1 MGSPRMDIHL
11 FWRLPTS
18 HHASWLKHSPSY
30 AEGSWGHFAC
40 SHGHSGFLRGI
51 YLGAIVIS
59 SNANRIAHNP
69 PCCPRRRAQQGCC
82 IRYIQGTSP
91 VGRLEFGVLDIYNLY
106 GRRGKGGQARRDAR
120 YRIFAGLW
128 TEVWKVLAGSWGA
141 DCCCCWAELTPVNIR
156 LFTLYYVTWFSIAYW
171 SNVLRL

>member
-1 MGSPRMDIHL
+1 
-11 FWRLPTS
+11 
-18 HHASWLKHSPSY
+18 
-30 AEGSWGHFAC
+30 
-40 SHGHSGFLRGI
+40 
-51 YLGAIVIS
+51 
-59 SNANRIAHNP
+59 
-69 PCCPRRRAQQGCC
+69 
-82 IRYIQGTSP
+82 

-128 TEVWKVLAGSWGA
+128 AEVWKVLAGSWGA